1 MLFRSGHHTFDIEG
15 SVPVK
20 KFFEDYLDDD
30 DYLPTNAKTFI
41 DWVDE
46 LANGQKLR
54 KNKEYKQD
62 NYALRVLQVKDG
74 KAARI
79 ELNVYS
85 KNSQDD

>member
-1 MLFRSGHHTFDIEG
+1 MMMTIYLQML
-15 SVPVK
+15 
-20 KFFEDYLDDD
+20 
-30 DYLPTNAKTFI
+30 KTFI

-46 LANGQKLR
+46 LANGQRLR